1 MTKGILGQPKDG
13 ESFSNREMEVQKDS
27 EEMIFVNS
35 PTCVVGKVEGNSCSE
50 HDDLAK
56 LVVDVEHS
64 NVLCIPKIVLGQQ
77 GKKSA
82 QWEVSQDPMPAHRE
96 VGVGGFLHECEKVT
110 CDALLRN
117 HIEGLV
123 LQELEEGSK
132 VIERLRETEDEVVVR
147 GTMNKSSPR
156 RSKKKGLWELRGPS
170 THPRRSMRISERSS
184 RARNSPSCT
193 FETPVATISYG
204 DIFNCNARLC
214 ESEGVEEPTMLWE
227 VGKHMGIAC

>member
-1 MTKGILGQPKDG
+1 
-13 ESFSNREMEVQKDS
+13 MEVHKDS

-35 PTCVVGKVEGNSCSE
+35 PTCVVGEVEGNNCSE

-64 NVLCIPKIVLGQQ
+64 NFLCTPKFVLGQQ
-77 GKKSA
+77 GKQSA
-82 QWEVSQDPMPAHRE
+82 QWEVRQDPKPAHGE
-96 VGVGGFLHECEKVT
+96 VGVGGIMHECEKVT

-132 VIERLRETEDEVVVR
+132 VVERLGETGDEAMLG
-147 GTMNKSSPR
+147 GTINKSSSC
-156 RSKKKGLWELRGPS
+156 RSKKKGLWELGEPS

-193 FETPVATISYG
+193 TGTPTTTISDG
-204 DIFNCNARLC
+204 DIYNCNTRLC
-214 ESEGVEEPTMLWE
+214 ESEDVEEPTML
-227 VGKHMGIAC
+227 